1 MAALHSLPHIN
12 FWQGCLVVLLIV
24 GIMEIVAIVSHKWVM
39 HVFLWSLHK
48 SHHEPRTGFF
58 EMNDW
63 FAVMGAVPSI
73 ILLLIGTSQDIPMIT
88 AIGAGI
94 TAYGAIYF
102 GFHDILVH
110 RRVKHGWNPQARY
123 LKRIVQAHRLHH
135 VVESR
140 DGTVSFGFLYAPP
153 IRTLKAELAAK
164 GTGRIRSSA
173 KMRAEMD
180 LVDNAEHWAR

>member
-1 MAALHSLPHIN
+1 MAALHTLPHVN
-12 FWQGCLVVLLIV
+12 FWQGVLAVLLIV
-24 GIMEIVAIVSHKWVM
+24 GTMEIVAIVSHKWVM
-39 HVFLWSLHK
+39 HGLLWSLHK

-58 EMNDW
+58 EKNDW

-73 ILLLIGTSQDIPMIT
+73 ILLALGTSQGIPMIT

-94 TAYGAIYF
+94 AAYGAIYF

-110 RRVKHGWNPQARY
+110 RRVKHGWNPQQRY

-140 DGTVSFGFLYAPP
+140 DGTVSFGFLYASP
-153 IRTLKAELAAK
+153 IRALKAELAAK
-164 GTGRIRSSA
+164 GIGRIRSSA

>member
-1 MAALHSLPHIN
+1 MIALSQLPHIN
-12 FWQGCLVVLLIV
+12 VWQGFLVALLVVGV
-24 GIMEIVAIVSHKWVM
+24 MEIVAIVSHRWVM
-39 HVFLWSLHK
+39 HGFLWSLHK
-48 SHHEPRTGFF
+48 SHHEPRTGHF
-58 EMNDW
+58 EKNDW

-73 ILLLIGTSQDIPMIT
+73 ILLVIGTSQNIPMIT

-110 RRVKHGWNPQARY
+110 RRLKHSWNPQQRY

-135 VVESR
+135 VVESK

-153 IRTLKAELAAK
+153 IRALKAQLEANGK
-164 GTGRIRSSA
+164 GKIRSSA

-180 LVDNAEHWAR
+180 LLDNAEHWAR